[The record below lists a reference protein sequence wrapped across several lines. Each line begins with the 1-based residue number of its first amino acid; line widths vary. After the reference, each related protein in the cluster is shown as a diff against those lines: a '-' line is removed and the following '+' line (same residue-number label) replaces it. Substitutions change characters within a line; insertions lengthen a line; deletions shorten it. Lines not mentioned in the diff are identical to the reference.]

1 MNSPYDLSA
10 QKPRISAL
18 KPEKNKDIVALRKD
32 VDILKGE
39 VKRLSRIVDSLTR
52 SQRRTNANNP
62 R

>member
-1 MNSPYDLSA
+1 MNSPYNLS
-10 QKPRISAL
+10 QLKPRITAL
-18 KPEKNKDIVALRKD
+18 KQEKNKDIVALRKD

>member
-10 QKPRISAL
+10 QKPRINAL
-18 KPEKNKDIVALRKD
+18 KTEKNKDIVALQKD